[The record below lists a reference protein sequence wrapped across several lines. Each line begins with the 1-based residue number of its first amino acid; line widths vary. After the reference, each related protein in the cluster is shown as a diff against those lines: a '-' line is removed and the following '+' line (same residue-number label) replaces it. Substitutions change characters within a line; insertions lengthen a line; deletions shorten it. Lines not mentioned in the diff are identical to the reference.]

1 MALVRVRRVAF
12 VGCGIMGAPI
22 ASRIM
27 DAGFDVTVH
36 NRTKEKAEGLL
47 QKGAHWAESPA
58 EAARDADV
66 TFTMVGY
73 PSDVED
79 VYLGKDGILDA
90 ARKGSWMVDLTTS
103 SPTLAR
109 ELHDAAAVMDKHA
122 VDCPVTGGQQGA
134 EDGTLTLMMGATE
147 DEAKVLLPVLQAF
160 GKSVH
165 YLGRA
170 GNGQACK
177 LCNQVALASCMV
189 GYADALA
196 LAQESGLDPDQVIDV
211 LSGGMANSAALERL
225 APKSVVGDFAPGF
238 LSEHMRK
245 DIALALRQAED
256 VDVTLPGAD
265 TAFNLYDVLCQI
277 GGSKLGT
284 QALTL
289 LYADE
294 ATGTAAGLDWS
305 LLDADPYADA
315 SAAASQGAQGE
326 KGAPSA
332 ADAVT
337 GDAKVRL
344 VSRTRRASQNGEA

>member
-66 TFTMVGY
+66 TLTMVGY

-147 DEAKVLLPVLQAF
+147 DEAKVLLPVLRAF

-211 LSGGMANSAALERL
+211 LSGGMADSAALERL

-238 LSEHMRK
+238 LSEHMLK

-326 KGAPSA
+326 KGASSA